1 MDVEEGKPVKHN
13 DETRKEVQT
22 DRNKSFLHCG
32 DELNMIDIG
41 MSYLKSLNSQF
52 IANVRGFKHLSVKIS
67 FTMHFLISFI
77 PEQCVR

>member
-32 DELNMIDIG
+32 DELNMIDIYWNV
-41 MSYLKSLNSQF
+41 MS
-52 IANVRGFKHLSVKIS
+52 KILEPPVYS
-67 FTMHFLISFI
+67 K
-77 PEQCVR
+77 C